1 MAAQPKY
8 NREVLIKSDL
18 FSDVQKDFLSALLS
32 KPKYTIAE
40 AQKIVSEFFKD
51 KE

>member
-1 MAAQPKY
+1 MAAQKFT
-8 NREVLIKSDL
+8 REVLINSDL
-18 FSDVQKDFLSALLS
+18 FAGVQKDFLAALLP

-40 AQKIVSEFFKD
+40 AQKIVSDFFN

>member
-8 NREVLIKSDL
+8 NREVLINSDL
-18 FSDVQKDFLSALLS
+18 FAEYQKDFLAALLP

-40 AQKIVSEFFKD
+40 AQKIVSDFFN